1 MTTNYMLKLKMILII
16 TQLFVLSQQFDFN
29 YTDNYDD
36 NLILIQSESVGI
48 TIFKGASSFQLYAMQ
63 NKSYAIY
70 NSSLES
76 EFHLTYDDAFKINN
90 KAPKTIES
98 KGSIVLPPF
107 LKMFLAN
114 HEPCLSPVEPIEVC
128 LDFATERLSLKVI
141 AGILGLVLIFTNF
154 KDVRKAYI
162 NTKHN
167 YPEMK
172 INTLPFQKLFSWNK
186 LPTSA
191 AESVV

>member
-1 MTTNYMLKLKMILII
+1 MNTIRI
-16 TQLFVLSQQFDFN
+16 
-29 YTDNYDD
+29 
-36 NLILIQSESVGI
+36 GI
-48 TIFKGASSFQLYAMQ
+48 PSIFFQTVP
-63 NKSYAIY
+63 K
-70 NSSLES
+70 
-76 EFHLTYDDAFKINN
+76 NN
-90 KAPKTIES
+90 PQRRL
-98 KGSIVLPPF
+98 GQPPF